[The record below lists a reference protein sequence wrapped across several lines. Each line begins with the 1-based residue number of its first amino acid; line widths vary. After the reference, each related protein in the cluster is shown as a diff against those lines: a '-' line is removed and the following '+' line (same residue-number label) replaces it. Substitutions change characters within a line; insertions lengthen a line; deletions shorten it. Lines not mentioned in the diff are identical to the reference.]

1 MIRAMNSGG
10 TREQLRIRYHRDFDG
25 MVSGA
30 VLAHILQEQGE
41 KPLLKSVN
49 YDERAGWETFE
60 EGRRF
65 ALVDFHFHPR
75 AEYWFDHHP
84 TTFLSEE
91 LRAQYEPSERWNWD
105 EESPSCPPLILRH
118 AQEHFGYEPPDRFM
132 EAAHWS
138 DIIDAARFESV
149 DQAIFGEDPALRLM
163 RALTASPNPAWVDEL
178 ATALITESLSDVALR
193 ADVEK
198 VYGRA
203 ARNRDKALDQ
213 FPPTVL
219 WNRGGV
225 LFYDAASS
233 KIRRERFAP
242 LLPPPRGLLCGGR
255 DPDPRRVPHHLRR
268 EPLEAAHQRRAR
280 GRDDG
285 GVRRRRAPSRGWS
298 EPAFPRRGQAPR
310 RRGRDPNQGPPRQR
324 LIQSGSRPVGSPP
337 VPPRG
342 GPRHPALLRGRPGRQ
357 AL

>member
-1 MIRAMNSGG
+1 MNSGG

-41 KPLLKSVN
+41 RPLLKSVN
-49 YDERAGWETFE
+49 YDERAGWDTFE

-84 TTFLSEE
+84 TTFLTEE
-91 LRAQYEPSERWNWD
+91 LRAQYQPSDRWSWD
-105 EESPSCPPLILRH
+105 EESPSCPPLIIRH
-118 AQEHFGYEPPDRFM
+118 AQEHFDYRPPDRFM

-242 LLPPPRGLLCGGR
+242 FYHHPEVSYAVGVIPTRAGFHITCGENPWKQPTNGVHVGEMMEEYGGGGHRAVGGANPPSLAEAKRLGEEVAIR
-255 DPDPRRVPHHLRR
+255 IKDHL
-268 EPLEAAHQRRAR
+268 ASA
-280 GRDDG
+280 
-285 GVRRRRAPSRGWS
+285 
-298 EPAFPRRGQAPR
+298 
-310 RRGRDPNQGPPRQR
+310 
-324 LIQSGSRPVGSPP
+324 
-337 VPPRG
+337 
-342 GPRHPALLRGRPGRQ
+342 
-357 AL
+357 